1 MFFEKF
7 REAAARLP
15 AGLVR
20 PGLAGDAQA
29 IAAAE
34 RALGAPLPQDYAS
47 FLLSFDGADLFHES
61 IVIAGVGRLSPLS
74 LLEINRAAAP
84 AAKAAKTETTAR
96 EVAFAESL
104 AGDRFVFAPAGGAA
118 ARSERPVFRVRAGAE
133 ERVLAGSN
141 FARWLDATI
150 AREQVLYGPDGEFA
164 PEIFDD
170 DGEEIV
176 PRIALRQ
183 AERALRADPGSAEA
197 HFDRGVALRRL
208 DRLADAG
215 DAFESAGLID
225 TVNPWP
231 WFDLGRTVLP
241 LDPRRALAAFRRAA
255 DAEAQAKPH
264 GDAPA
269 DTDADAGDEQESDD
283 GGRAAS
289 ARMLAWA
296 AHAALAARDPAA
308 AGEARAAALA
318 RRPGLVDDLRRA
330 VAAALDDGDS
340 EAARQASLLVEAIEP
355 VPARRRLPLL
365 DEAGPAAKAALGDHA
380 TTRTTNQTTTPPT
393 NPTTIRA
400 PKPASA
406 PRPAKPRAAE
416 PRPAPKRAG
425 KPHLGPPGEGGAAT
439 RSPSRPARPPQ
450 PGRRRRPE
458 RAAPPPRGGSPRGP
472 RR

>member
-20 PGLAGDAQA
+20 PGSAGDAQA

-61 IVIAGVGRLSPLS
+61 IVIAGVGRHSPLS
-74 LLEINRAAAP
+74 LLDINRAP
-84 AAKAAKTETTAR
+84 AAKAAQATAPAAQAGMPAR
-96 EVAFAESL
+96 EVAFADSL
-104 AGDRFVFAPAGGAA
+104 AGDRFVFAPAGGAP
-118 ARSERPVFRVRAGAE
+118 ARAERPVFRVRAGSE

-170 DGEEIV
+170 EGEEIV

-208 DRLADAG
+208 DRLAEAG

-225 TVNPWP
+225 TLNPWP
-231 WFDLGRTVLP
+231 WFDLGRTVLT

-255 DAEAQAKPH
+255 DAQAQAKTDV
-264 GDAPA
+264 DAGA
-269 DTDADAGDEQESDD
+269 DADADAGDDD
-283 GGRAAS
+283 GDGGGAAS

-296 AHAALAARDPAA
+296 AHAALAARDEVAA
-308 AGEARAAALA
+308 SEARAAALA
-318 RRPGLVDDLRRA
+318 RWPGLVDDLRRA

-355 VPARRRLPLL
+355 APARRRLPLL
-365 DEAGPAAKAALGDHA
+365 PEAGPAAKEAPGN
-380 TTRTTNQTTTPPT
+380 RTTNQTTTRT
-393 NPTTIRA
+393 
-400 PKPASA
+400 PKPASG
-406 PRPAKPRAAE
+406 PRPTKPRAAE
-416 PRPAPKRAG
+416 PGPAPKRAG
-425 KPHLGPPGEGGAAT
+425 KPHPGQPRERGPAT
-439 RSPSRPARPPQ
+439 RSPSRPAPPPQ

>member
-74 LLEINRAAAP
+74 LLNINRAATP

-118 ARSERPVFRVRAGAE
+118 ASSERPVFRVRAGAE

-215 DAFESAGLID
+215 DAFESAGLLD
-225 TVNPWP
+225 TLNPWP

-255 DAEAQAKPH
+255 DAEAQAGPH
-264 GDAPA
+264 AEGGD
-269 DTDADAGDEQESDD
+269 DSGGGEDDDGDD
-283 GGRAAS
+283 GGGPAS

-308 AGEARAAALA
+308 AAEARAAALA

-355 VPARRRLPLL
+355 APARRRLPLL
-365 DEAGPAAKAALGDHA
+365 DEAGPAAKAGPGDHA
-380 TTRTTNQTTTPPT
+380 TTRT
-393 NPTTIRA
+393 
-400 PKPASA
+400 
-406 PRPAKPRAAE
+406 PRPASEPRPTKPRAAV

-425 KPHLGPPGEGGAAT
+425 KPHPGQPRERGAAT